1 MVEKESSS
9 ALADVLR
16 EEDTSSA
23 IPRFFAI
30 IGPLIRCSRRNILKL
45 IISVASLCLLA
56 NPLYAE
62 FSDRL
67 LLEDVAHLHEND
79 GDYDPG
85 HTEFKLLADYSYT
98 DAQGNVWTVPAGYVV
113 NGASI
118 PRAVWASVGGPWSGK
133 YRNASVVHDYLTA
146 ERFSS
151 SKIVHRLFYDG
162 MIESGVSTARA
173 KLMYAAVVIGGG
185 KWSDVPGFTGA
196 EGPREISPDQV
207 DQLRG
212 FIAVAD
218 PSLSEI
224 EALEHED
231 IK

>member
-1 MVEKESSS
+1 M
-9 ALADVLR
+9 
-16 EEDTSSA
+16 
-23 IPRFFAI
+23 
-30 IGPLIRCSRRNILKL
+30 KL
-45 IISVASLCLLA
+45 IFSVASLCVLA

-79 GDYDPG
+79 GESDPG
-85 HTEFKLLADYSYT
+85 HTEFKLLADYGYT
-98 DAQGNVWTVPAGYVV
+98 DAEGKEWTVPAGYIV

-162 MIESGVSTARA
+162 MIESGVSKARA

-196 EGPREISPDQV
+196 EGPRDITPEQV
-207 DQLRG
+207 DQLSG
-212 FIAVAD
+212 FIMVAD

-224 EALEHED
+224 EALEYED
-231 IK
+231 IN